1 MDTQNAGRLGS
12 PRTVTGDFGMEQ
24 AIRDR
29 RVSWLLRVALVV
41 MASAALCLGGLAR
54 TALAAGKVSV
64 TLDLNG
70 VAGEVQTIEGDG
82 EVTMPD
88 VSANFPRYELT
99 GWNTKYDGTGTAV
112 KAGDKVTTSE
122 TLYAQ
127 WKDGTVNPAYKTGTP
142 SDNTNGQGQQGTA
155 TDPTA
160 PSTGTGDSD
169 KKAGDQADPK
179 GEASNGTNVTA
190 ASPSDGAD
198 SADSAASAT
207 ASNNDAAPSNES
219 GQVKVGTLPQ
229 LGGSAISLVL
239 LLAGCI
245 VGGEF
250 VSHKI
255 WG

>member
-1 MDTQNAGRLGS
+1 
-12 PRTVTGDFGMEQ
+12 MEQ

-54 TALAAGKVSV
+54 TALAAEKVSV

-88 VSANFPRYELT
+88 VSANFPGYELT
-99 GWNTKYDGTGTAV
+99 GWNTKYDGTGTGV

-127 WKDGTVNPAYKTGTP
+127 WKDGTVNPAYKAGTP
-142 SDNTNGQGQQGTA
+142 SNTNGQGHQGT
-155 TDPTA
+155 TTNPTA
-160 PSTGTGDSD
+160 PSTATGDSD
-169 KKAGDQADPK
+169 KKAGDQADSK
-179 GEASNGTNVTA
+179 DEVSNGTNVTA

-198 SADSAASAT
+198 SADSMASTT
-207 ASNNDAAPSNES
+207 ASSNDTASSNGS

-229 LGGSAISLVL
+229 LGGSAISLVFL
-239 LLAGCI
+239 FAGCI

-250 VSHKI
+250 VAHKI

>member
-1 MDTQNAGRLGS
+1 MK
-12 PRTVTGDFGMEQ
+12 Q

-29 RVSWLLRVALVV
+29 RVSWLLRVALVMTV
-41 MASAALCLGGLAR
+41 SAALCLGGLAR

-70 VAGEVQTIEGDG
+70 VAGEVQTLEGDG

-88 VSANFPRYELT
+88 VSANFPGYELT

-112 KAGDKVTTSE
+112 KAGDKVTTTE

-127 WKDGTVNPAYKTGTP
+127 WKDGTVNPAYKTGATG
-142 SDNTNGQGQQGTA
+142 DNASGQEQQGTT

-160 PSTGTGDSD
+160 PSNDAGDSD
-169 KKAGDQADPK
+169 KTAGNQAGSK
-179 GEASNGTNVTA
+179 GEASGGTNVSA
-190 ASPSDGAD
+190 ASPSGGAD

-207 ASNNDAAPSNES
+207 ASSNDAASSNGS
-219 GQVKVGTLPQ
+219 DRVKVGTLPQ

-239 LLAGCI
+239 LFAGCI